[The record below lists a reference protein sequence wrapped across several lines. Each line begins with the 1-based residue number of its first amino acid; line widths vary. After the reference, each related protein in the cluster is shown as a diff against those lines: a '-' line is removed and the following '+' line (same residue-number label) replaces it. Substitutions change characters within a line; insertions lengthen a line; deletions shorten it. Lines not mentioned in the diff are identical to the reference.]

1 MKKYSFSS
9 LVSLLLFIGSISWG
23 FSPPIDKV
31 ATLYTGERDIHINV
45 ATLLTKGS
53 YMAVLYKLTK
63 DDPDFY
69 KIVVCIVNLDNGKK
83 TYEVSF
89 SKGKDTKHLPWAGHL
104 SIKDGYLSY
113 ISKKG
118 DEHFITI
125 HRVELAT
132 GAETTRPFS
141 CTVILKSDDS
151 KIMIFNSS
159 SKKLFVYRAQ
169 NGDVE
174 TYDLLDKELP
184 SHRFVTET
192 KCIVYDGGSYL
203 LKDIVTGET
212 ITLGTGNITFLPGAP
227 IFSLLTQTQTGNWIL
242 KLYKRDGTQIKDISL
257 LELFNN
263 DRFIS
268 FKEVDTSSKA
278 SLFMIKAGINPS
290 KTYYLLIDASGN
302 IIKKI
307 SGQDIENIKIVDEDH
322 LIVFRRIVTNNN
334 PYWTVAYDN
343 TSFVLPSIAN
353 LSPYNAHYINL
364 GTGERLLIDF
374 DGSNG
379 LKYSLSDG
387 QIKGLYLFPAEY
399 ITKFVKVHKNRIY
412 ILSLNRG
419 EHEDDKKAS
428 LGLYSFSAST
438 PGWIPVDVSFS
449 PTFDEPDVLYEN
461 TNIRVDIRGNCNY
474 GLDELTVDVDK
485 GSLSRSNHAYIW
497 HTPNTKAFG
506 ETAHLIFKLGPI
518 ISRYPVTIK
527 KSQNVLSI
535 HLEKDKRNRDP
546 WIFNINGIID
556 NNLDK
561 DIDGLTWTVKTKG
574 IRPALKGR
582 TWTDTLPKII
592 GRKGSTFSIY
602 GDILARDVDVKWNGY
617 KIVRSFT
624 VSFDSRWGHVESSIS
639 DNLTIESRY
648 YFTIEFKDQDTG
660 KIPLEIDKDDLDR
673 LKIFTE
679 DGENITDKLQISFK
693 GPHWRTDKVSK
704 KDQRVG
710 NGIIVSGIS
719 PGLSE
724 KPLNLTL
731 KYGPFTKKVS
741 LFFDAR
747 YGYRYSPPTIVMGVD
762 EEAGLKFVI
771 KDDDGN
777 EINNANIIVKRVGAD
792 FSYLDYSALSPG
804 RYDIFIWKE
813 GYIPYHC
820 EIALERR
827 KKKTLE
833 VTLKKFVGI
842 VFNLESY
849 YKGPLKDVKKCEI
862 KDVLNLTRITDHIY
876 IMPEGHDTLY
886 FGVTYKVGYPDI
898 KVAKVFAEDE
908 YSVSCWIR
916 KAKEENYIYLD
927 NVYQGEPIKT
937 FKKDELFR
945 SPDSIKSVKIENPTL
960 ILVELKAKAKHTK
973 EERFGIWF
981 FPSSW
986 NNYKT
991 EALQGVLL
999 YSLRGV
1005 DLDRFFSF
1013 GDEAEK
1019 YLKRKSSQLSTSAF
1033 DGILWYGISSL
1044 DFLKGAMGI
1053 PDFGLIDIGNTAI
1066 QYYVDYTL
1074 NKEIVR
1080 IKIEEKDLDKLDGLM
1095 TDSLLTGVS
1104 GEVFSALSTIISAG
1118 EWARGLSYVVKEGEA
1133 GVVAGAILEALTGTK
1148 NFQFIKD
1155 TVNSF
1160 IEPVNNIIVAVDENK
1175 PQSIR
1180 ETMKNLCPCVVKG
1193 CGEGKSALCDI
1204 FAMEFTNIIEWESGN
1219 SWPPC
1224 LPENYISYPNDIK
1237 CLASEKAMKYYK
1249 PVIRL
1254 LFDIA
1259 APVIDACIM
1268 KVE

>member
-89 SKGKDTKHLPWAGHL
+89 SKGKDTKYLPWAGHL

-118 DEHFITI
+118 DEHSITI

-132 GAETTRPFS
+132 GAETTRPLP

-159 SKKLFVYRAQ
+159 SKKLFVYRTQ

-174 TYDLLDKELP
+174 TYDLLDKKLP

-192 KCIVYDGGSYL
+192 KCLVYDGGSYL
-203 LKDIVTGET
+203 LKDVVTGET
-212 ITLGTGNITFLPGAP
+212 ITLGTGNISFLPGAP
-227 IFSLLTQTQTGNWIL
+227 IFGLLTQAQTGNWIL
-242 KLYKRDGTQIKDISL
+242 KLYKRDGTHIKDISL
-257 LELFNN
+257 LELLNN
-263 DRFIS
+263 DRFIR
-268 FKEVDTSSKA
+268 FKEVGTSSKA
-278 SLFMIKAGINPS
+278 SLFMIQAGINPS
-290 KTYYLLIDASGN
+290 KTHYLLIDTSGN

-307 SGQDIENIKIVDEDH
+307 SGQDIENVKIVDEEH
-322 LIVFRRIVTNNN
+322 LIVFRHIVTDNN
-334 PYWTVAYDN
+334 PYWTVEYDD

-353 LSPYNAHYINL
+353 LSPYNGHYINF

-387 QIKGLYLFPAEY
+387 KIKGLYLFPEKY
-399 ITKFVKVHKNRIY
+399 ITKFVKIHNNRVY
-412 ILSLNRG
+412 ILSFNRG
-419 EHEDDKKAS
+419 EPADDKKAS
-428 LGLYSFSAST
+428 LGIYSFLAST
-438 PGWIPVDVSFS
+438 PGWIPVDISFS
-449 PTFDEPDVLYEN
+449 PTFNEPDVLYED
-461 TNIRVDIRGNCNY
+461 TDTRVDIRGNCKY
-474 GLDELTVDVDK
+474 GLDELTIDVDK
-485 GSLSRSNHAYIW
+485 GSIFHSNQAYIW
-497 HTPNTKAFG
+497 HTPNTKASE

-535 HLEKDKRNRDP
+535 HLENDKRNRDP
-546 WIFNINGIID
+546 WVFNIDGIID
-556 NNLDK
+556 NKLDK
-561 DIDGLTWTVKTKG
+561 DIDGLKWTVKTKG
-574 IRPALKGR
+574 IRPSIKGR
-582 TWTDTLPKII
+582 TWTDILPKII
-592 GRKGSTFSIY
+592 SRNGSSFSIY
-602 GDILARDVDVKWNGY
+602 GNILARDVEVKWDGY

-624 VSFDSRWGHVESSIS
+624 VSLDSKWGHAESSIS
-639 DNLTIESRY
+639 DNLTIESKY
-648 YFTIEFKDQDTG
+648 YFSIEFKDRDTG
-660 KIPLEIDKDDLDR
+660 KIPLEIDKYDLNR

-679 DGENITDKLQISFK
+679 NGENITDKLQISFK
-693 GPHWRTDKVSK
+693 GPHWRTDKPSK

-724 KPLNLTL
+724 KPLNLIL
-731 KYGPFTKKVS
+731 RYGPFTKKVS

-747 YGYRYSPPTIVMGVD
+747 YGYRYSPPTFVMGVD

-777 EINNANIIVKRVGAD
+777 QINNANIIVKKVGSD
-792 FSYLDYSALSPG
+792 FSYLDYSTLSPG
-804 RYDIFIWKE
+804 KYDIFIWKV
-813 GYIPYHC
+813 GYMPYHG

-833 VTLKKFVGI
+833 VTLKKFVGM

-849 YKGPLKDVKKCEI
+849 YKGPLKDVKRCEI
-862 KDVLNLTRITDHIY
+862 KDVLNLIRITDHIY
-876 IMPEGHDTLY
+876 IMPEGHDILY
-886 FGVTYKVGYPDI
+886 FGVTYKIGYPDI

-908 YSVSCWIR
+908 YSVYCGIR

-927 NVYQGEPIKT
+927 RVYQGKPIKT
-937 FKKDELFR
+937 LKEDELFR
-945 SPDSIKSVKIENPTL
+945 SPDSIKSVKIEKPTL
-960 ILVELKAKAKHTK
+960 ILVELEANAKHTK

-986 NNYKT
+986 NSYKT

-1005 DLDRFFSF
+1005 DLNRFFSF

-1019 YLKRKSSQLSTSAF
+1019 YLKSKGSQFSTSAF

-1053 PDFGLIDIGNTAI
+1053 PDFGLTDIGNTAI
-1066 QYYVDYTL
+1066 QYHVDYTI

-1080 IKIEEKDLDKLDGLM
+1080 IKIEEKDLDKLDNLL

-1104 GEVFSALSTIISAG
+1104 GEVFSALSTIVSAG
-1118 EWARGLSYVVKEGEA
+1118 EWAKGLSYVVKDA
-1133 GVVAGAILEALTGTK
+1133 VAKTVAGAILEALTGTK
-1148 NFQFIKD
+1148 NFNIIKN
-1155 TVNSF
+1155 TLKSF
-1160 IEPVNNIIVAVDENK
+1160 LEPVNNIIVAVEENN
-1175 PQSIR
+1175 PQSIK
-1180 ETMKNLCPCVVKG
+1180 ETMKNLCPCAVES
-1193 CGEGKSALCDI
+1193 CGTGEPSLSDI
-1204 FAMEFTNIIEWESGN
+1204 FALEFTNIIEWESGN

-1224 LPENYISYPNDIK
+1224 LPENYKSYHNDIK
-1237 CLASEKAMKYYK
+1237 YLASEKAMKCYK